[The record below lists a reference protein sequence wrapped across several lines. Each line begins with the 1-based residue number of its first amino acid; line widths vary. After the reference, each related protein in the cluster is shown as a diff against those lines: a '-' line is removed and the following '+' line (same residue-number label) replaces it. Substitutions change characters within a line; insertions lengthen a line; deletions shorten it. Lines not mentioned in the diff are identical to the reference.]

1 LYLTWARQNAPETQ
15 KAITDAY
22 VAIGEELGA
31 VIIPVGVA
39 WQNFIRKHSHPVL
52 HDQDKSQS
60 HTRRLLPAACVFFCR
75 LI

>member
-39 WQNFIRKHSHPVL
+39 WQNFIRKHSHPCCTIKTRAIP
-52 HDQDKSQS
+52 HSQARTS
-60 HTRRLLPAACVFFCR
+60 LLVFLCR